1 MLWTTIF
8 PCISSWTWDSFIAF
22 FTYCAII
29 VEDNRLNWLS
39 LFIFEQKIFHRV
51 ENSVNFSYIHEQAG
65 FYPACQFSY
74 STLLSD
80 STISIFLN
88 LKYISQLT
96 KIENPKVI
104 TTA

>member
-39 LFIFEQKIFHRV
+39 LFIFEQTIFHRV

-80 STISIFLN
+80 STISIFFSL
-88 LKYISQLT
+88 
-96 KIENPKVI
+96 
-104 TTA
+104 